1 MRVVICGAGQV
12 GFNLARYL
20 SEHDNHV
27 TVIDSSQ
34 ELIQQI
40 NDRLDVKAVWGY
52 ASYPEVLHKAGAESA
67 DMIIAVTHS
76 DEVNMIACEVAHAL
90 FNIPK
95 KIARVRAQ
103 AYLHPQWAR
112 LFDQSNLS
120 IDVVI
125 SPEVEVAHAIS
136 RSLTVPGAFN
146 IIPLAEG
153 KVKVVAVRCAAETPI
168 VNTPVS
174 HINSLF
180 PELDLTVV
188 GIVRGDQNFIPL
200 SSDILHAGDEVY
212 FAVDEDLLPL
222 AMKAFGYD
230 SADSRR
236 LVILGGGNIGLCL
249 AQEIERNHPN
259 VRAEIIERN
268 QARAE
273 FISQQLSRTLV
284 LNGDALDSE
293 VLAEAGVNSAETVV
307 AVTEDDRVN
316 MLACLLV
323 KRLGTKRAMTLI
335 NNSSYAPLIT
345 SLGVDAVLVPKK
357 VTVSKILQYVR
368 QQGIL
373 SVYSLGESFGEIIE
387 AEATSASG
395 LVGSSVEELTQPRK
409 ILVAA
414 LVREGEVLIPTPT
427 TTIKLHDRV
436 ILMVNNTAIGEIEK
450 LFAARLEY
458 Y

>member
-27 TVIDSSQ
+27 TVIDSSE
-34 ELIQQI
+34 ELINRI
-40 NDRLDVKAVWGY
+40 NDRLDVKAICGY
-52 ASYPEVLHKAGAESA
+52 ASYPEVLQRAGAESA

-76 DEVNMIACEVAHAL
+76 DEVNMVACEVAHAL

-103 AYLHPQWAR
+103 AYLHPQWSR

-120 IDVVI
+120 IDAVI
-125 SPEVEVAHAIS
+125 SPEVEVAQAIS

-146 IIPLAEG
+146 IISLAEG
-153 KVKVVAVRCAAETPI
+153 KAKVVAVRCTPETPI
-168 VNTPVS
+168 INTPVS

-180 PELDLTVV
+180 PELDLTVI

-200 SSDILHAGDEVY
+200 PTDVLHTGDEVY
-212 FAVDEDLLPL
+212 FAVEEALVPL

-230 SADSRR
+230 SVDARR
-236 LVILGGGNIGLCL
+236 LVILGGGNIGFCL
-249 AQEIERNHPN
+249 AQEIERNHPH

-268 QARAE
+268 QTRAE
-273 FISQQLSRTLV
+273 YISQRLTRTLV
-284 LNGDALDSE
+284 LNGDALDAE
-293 VLAEAGVNSAETVV
+293 VLAESGINTAETVV

-323 KRLGTKRAMTLI
+323 KRLGAKRAMPLI
-335 NNSSYAPLIT
+335 NNASYAPLIT
-345 SLGVDAVLVPKK
+345 SFGVDAVIVPKK

-373 SVYSLGESFGEIIE
+373 SVHSLGESFGEVIE
-387 AEATSASG
+387 AEATSVSG
-395 LVGSSVEELTQPRK
+395 LVGFSVEELSQPRK

-436 ILMVNNTAIGEIEK
+436 ILMVANDAVNEIEK
-450 LFAARLEY
+450 LFEARLEY
-458 Y
+458 D